1 MTSAT
6 DTAAVAATPL
16 PFDGWEP
23 DVSVSDTVLRAYVEN
38 YAGELTS
45 YAASRGRRVVR
56 TDRYL
61 LADHRSPAAI
71 FNAAVLLRPAADD
84 FRSVAAEVADNFA
97 PEGGSNIFLWSPW
110 PTPPMEDDGWRLGG
124 HPTFAVRPPG
134 GTLPEAA
141 PHIRVERVTD
151 PFRLAEWEQ
160 VVVDGFP
167 FEDLQPYRKG
177 SLVGEALL
185 DDPAAVLWVAY
196 DNDIPAAAAA
206 LHVEQGVAG
215 FALGATLPGSRR
227 RGLWYALVRARLQ
240 ERPDLP
246 AASVFSSDSRP
257 GAERIGFVPITRWT
271 LWGRPRG
278 SR

>member
-6 DTAAVAATPL
+6 ETRTDAASPRPAT
-16 PFDGWEP
+16 GWEP
-23 DVSVSDTVLRAYVEN
+23 EVPSSDTVLRAYVEN
-38 YAGELTS
+38 YAAELAS
-45 YAASRGRRVVR
+45 YAASRGGRVLR

-61 LADHRSPAAI
+61 LADHGSPAAI
-71 FNAAVLLRPAADD
+71 FNAAVLLRPAYD
-84 FRSVAAEVADNFA
+84 FRSVAAEVADSFA
-97 PEGGSNIFLWSPW
+97 PEGGGSVFLWSPW

-134 GTLPEAA
+134 GTLPEA

-151 PFRLAEWEQ
+151 AAGLAKWER
-160 VVVDGFP
+160 VAVDGFP
-167 FEDLQPYRKG
+167 FEDLQPYRNG

-185 DDPAAVLWVAY
+185 DDPSAALWVAY
-196 DNDIPAAAAA
+196 DGDLPAAVAA
-206 LHVEQGVAG
+206 LHVEHGVAG
-215 FALGATLPGSRR
+215 FALGATLPESRR
-227 RGLWYALVRARLQ
+227 RGLWYALVRVRLL

-257 GAERIGFVPITRWT
+257 GAERIGFLPISRWT
-271 LWGRPRG
+271 LWDRPRG